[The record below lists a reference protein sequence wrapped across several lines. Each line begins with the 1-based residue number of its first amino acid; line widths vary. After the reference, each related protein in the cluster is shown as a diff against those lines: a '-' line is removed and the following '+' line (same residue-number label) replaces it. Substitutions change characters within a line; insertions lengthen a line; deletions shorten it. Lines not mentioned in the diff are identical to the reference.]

1 MKCIMK
7 FYNPVQVFEFE
18 VKNHQEL
25 LDGFLALNKGFFFK
39 EIKRYGKVTKCSV
52 YNCLDEFVDII
63 EITSSK

>member
-1 MKCIMK
+1 MKCKMK
-7 FYNPVQVFEFE
+7 FYNPEQEFILE
-18 VKNHQEL
+18 AKNHQEL

-63 EITSSK
+63 KITSSK